1 MWHAGPSQ
9 ASKTLAEIHA
19 CTEDLEHLFEVVKSE
34 HELLVKYEDR
44 LLSLHSSHYLNEYR
58 AKAERLIAQR
68 GRENYLQAVE
78 YLKKVR
84 SIYSDMQKRPEEW
97 DRYIRGIRENN
108 KALRALY
115 EELRKARLIA

>member
-1 MWHAGPSQ
+1 L
-9 ASKTLAEIHA
+9 KTLAEIHA
-19 CTEDLEHLFEVVKSE
+19 YKEDLDQLFEVVKGE

-44 LLSLHSSHYLNEYR
+44 LLSLHSSHYLSEYR
-58 AKAERLIAQR
+58 ARAESLIAERGR
-68 GRENYLQAVE
+68 GNYLQAVE

-84 SIYSDMQKRPEEW
+84 TIYRDMLKRSEEW

-108 KALRALY
+108 KTLRALH